1 MMHPAETG
9 RLPEV
14 IPEGEFYGTLTFD
27 QALLGRVQS
36 GNVAIHEALA
46 PATSPH
52 DFWLLVVSG
61 GQRPTSVDQVLSG

>member
-1 MMHPAETG
+1 
-9 RLPEV
+9 
-14 IPEGEFYGTLTFD
+14 
-27 QALLGRVQS
+27 VQS
-36 GNVAIHEALA
+36 GKVAMDEALA